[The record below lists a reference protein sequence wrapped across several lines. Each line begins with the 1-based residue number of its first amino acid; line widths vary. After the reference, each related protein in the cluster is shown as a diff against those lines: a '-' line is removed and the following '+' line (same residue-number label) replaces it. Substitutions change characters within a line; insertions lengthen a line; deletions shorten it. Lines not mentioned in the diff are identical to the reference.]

1 MSTTATTPPRL
12 TALSH
17 GAGCACKLSLDELQG
32 ILAGVAWPVH
42 DDLLVGLASGDD
54 AAVWRQGDGRV
65 MVATT
70 DFFTPLVDDP
80 RDWGRIAATNAVS
93 DVYAMGATPRLAL
106 NLVGWPRD
114 LDFDLLRQVLEGAV
128 EVAADAGYVIAGG
141 HSIDSV
147 EPLFGQVVIGDA
159 TEAELLTNAGALPGQ
174 AIVLT
179 KPIGTGVVTTAL
191 KRSAPLPAK
200 AADGDATS
208 AADVAD
214 AGHATD
220 VADAG
225 HATAAADVAD
235 AAAAE
240 DRAQAA
246 GAGDAPAAAP
256 DTDRRLPVAYRA
268 AVGEMTRLNRD
279 AARVAREHRA
289 TAATDVTGFGLLGHL
304 HRLAGASGVAA
315 QLDAA
320 RVPLLPH
327 VGGLL
332 DAGFVPGGSQRN
344 AEQAA
349 RYLDGA
355 LPSDRTRLLLAD
367 AQTSGGLLFTVDP
380 DQAEGAVAAL
390 LDLGHSAAWVGTT
403 SAGEPGSVRVD
414 GEVSDGWVSDGE
426 VTDSGVGDS
435 EVTDGGVSD
444 GGVGEIERPAM
455 AGGGDAVDRSAMAEG
470 GGAADDAVVGQ

>member
-1 MSTTATTPPRL
+1 MSNLTTTATTPPRL

-32 ILAGVAWPVH
+32 ILAGVSWPEH

-93 DVYAMGATPRLAL
+93 DVYAMGATPRVAL

-114 LDFDLLRQVLEGAV
+114 LDFDVLRQVLDGAV
-128 EVAADAGYVIAGG
+128 EVAGAAGYVIAGG
-141 HSIDSV
+141 HSIDAV
-147 EPLFGQVVIGDA
+147 EPLFGQVVIGDVE
-159 TEAELLTNAGALPGQ
+159 EAELLTNARARPGQ

-191 KRSAPLPAK
+191 KRSQPLPVGAEGGGAGV
-200 AADGDATS
+200 AAGEHRDELAAGHDADPD
-208 AADVAD
+208 ADPDAD
-214 AGHATD
+214 AILA
-220 VADAG
+220 
-225 HATAAADVAD
+225 
-235 AAAAE
+235 
-240 DRAQAA
+240 
-246 GAGDAPAAAP
+246 
-256 DTDRRLPVAYRA
+256 VAYCA
-268 AVGEMTRLNRD
+268 AVEEMTRLNRA
-279 AARVAREHRA
+279 AARVAQEHGA

-304 HRLAGASGVAA
+304 HRLATASGLAA
-315 QLDAA
+315 TVDAA

-327 VGGLL
+327 VGALL

-349 RYLDGA
+349 RYLTGD

-367 AQTSGGLLFTVDP
+367 AQTSGGLLFTVDE
-380 DQAEGAVAAL
+380 DDADAAVAAL
-390 LDLGHSAAWVGTT
+390 VDLGHTAARIATT
-403 SAGEPGSVRVD
+403 SAGEPGTVEVAGDVAEPVRP
-414 GEVSDGWVSDGE
+414 
-426 VTDSGVGDS
+426 
-435 EVTDGGVSD
+435 
-444 GGVGEIERPAM
+444 R
-455 AGGGDAVDRSAMAEG
+455 
-470 GGAADDAVVGQ
+470 